1 MVERSAYFRRYLTTA
16 TSLRPAPVTLN
27 LSIPRLASFR
37 KPRSASISPYS
48 RAAQDRHN
56 VKRPRLIELH
66 NGAILQGT
74 NVPYKKSALADE
86 LKTAANAAL
95 KLKSVEGRPN
105 AAIDRAIKEELRWLQ
120 DPLKLANQ
128 VRATLEK
135 GNEEKALAL
144 VRAASKSMT
153 CIVAWN
159 HILDHYMAQGK
170 TKVAQKLYNEV
181 E

>member
-1 MVERSAYFRRYLTTA
+1 
-16 TSLRPAPVTLN
+16 
-27 LSIPRLASFR
+27 
-37 KPRSASISPYS
+37 
-48 RAAQDRHN
+48 
-56 VKRPRLIELH
+56 
-66 NGAILQGT
+66 
-74 NVPYKKSALADE
+74 VPYKKSALADE